1 LGNTDAVEE
10 VLRASELSKIY
21 KLYSKSND
29 RLKEYFFK
37 DNRHTDF
44 FALDR
49 VSFSIRKG
57 ETLGIVGEN
66 GAGKS
71 TLLQLIA
78 GTLSPTSGE
87 VMVNGRVLALLELGI
102 GFHPDFTGRENI
114 FFYGD
119 MLGLPRRYV
128 QSKFNDIMEFSELGY
143 FMDRPLK
150 TYSTGMQMRL
160 AFSLVS
166 SLEPEILI
174 IDEALSV
181 GDIHFQKKCID
192 RIMDFKNNGKTIIF
206 CSHSTYHINILCN
219 KVIWLKDGRIEMYG
233 EPEEVLPAYEY
244 YQMLKG
250 QTVQEHNSENYA
262 PVIIKELKLLN
273 DQPLKRGDDMKV
285 ALLIESKKENLPY
298 HVALSIKIG
307 STQGV
312 FFTGTNIRGMN
323 PLLGRMN
330 RMFVTFPKIPL
341 LGGFYYIHA
350 RIFDGKGF
358 VLMHEKVSP
367 PFEVLKDSLERGV
380 CYLENHWEIRELE
393 DGE

>member
-1 LGNTDAVEE
+1 MGNTESVEE

-21 KLYSKSND
+21 KLYSKSTD

-37 DNRHTDF
+37 GNRHTDF
-44 FALDR
+44 VALDR

-166 SLEPEILI
+166 SLEPDILI

-181 GDIHFQKKCID
+181 GDIYFQKKCID

-206 CSHSTYHINILCN
+206 CSHSTYHVNVLCN
-219 KVIWLKDGRIEMYG
+219 KTIWLKDGAIEMSG
-233 EPEEVLPAYEY
+233 EPEKVLPAYEH
-244 YQMLKG
+244 YQLQKEG
-250 QTVQEHNSENYA
+250 KIHEYDREAHA
-262 PVIIKELKLLN
+262 PVLIRELKLLN
-273 DQPLKRGDDMKV
+273 AQPLKRGDDLQLS
-285 ALLIESKKENLPY
+285 ALLESKGEENRY
-298 HVALSIKIG
+298 HFSISLKIDP
-307 STQGV
+307 SWGV
-312 FFTGTNIRGMN
+312 YFTGSHIVGKE
-323 PLLGRMN
+323 PLKGKRK
-330 RMFVTFPKIPL
+330 RIIVTFPKMQI
-341 LGGFYYIHA
+341 LGGYYYIHA
-350 RIFDGKGF
+350 RVLDENGF
-358 VLMHEKVSP
+358 VVLHEKILP
-367 PFEVLKDSLERGV
+367 PFEVKKDSLERGV
-380 CYLENHWEIRELE
+380 CHFENHWEFQ
-393 DGE
+393 DV

>member
-1 LGNTDAVEE
+1 MGNTESVEE

-21 KLYSKSND
+21 KLYSKSTD

-37 DNRHTDF
+37 GNRHTDF
-44 FALDR
+44 VALDR

-166 SLEPEILI
+166 SLEPDILI

-181 GDIHFQKKCID
+181 GDIYFQKKCID

-206 CSHSTYHINILCN
+206 CSHSTYHVNVLCN
-219 KVIWLKDGRIEMYG
+219 KTIWLKDGAIEMSG
-233 EPEEVLPAYEY
+233 EPEKVLPAYEH
-244 YQMLKG
+244 YQLQKEG
-250 QTVQEHNSENYA
+250 KIHEYDREAHA
-262 PVIIKELKLLN
+262 PVLIRELKLLN
-273 DQPLKRGDDMKV
+273 AQPLKRGDDLQLS
-285 ALLIESKKENLPY
+285 ALLESKGEENRY
-298 HVALSIKIG
+298 HFSISLKIDP
-307 STQGV
+307 SWGV
-312 FFTGTNIRGMN
+312 YFTGTHITGKE
-323 PLLGRMN
+323 PLKGKRK
-330 RMFVTFPKIPL
+330 RIIVTFPKIQI
-341 LGGFYYIHA
+341 LGGYYYIHA
-350 RIFDGKGF
+350 RVLDENGF
-358 VLMHEKVSP
+358 VVLHEKILP
-367 PFEVLKDSLERGV
+367 PFEVKKDSLERGV
-380 CYLENHWEIRELE
+380 CYLENHWEFQDL
-393 DGE
+393 

>member
-1 LGNTDAVEE
+1 LGNTESVEE

-21 KLYSKSND
+21 KLYSKSTD

-37 DNRHTDF
+37 GNRHTDF
-44 FALDR
+44 VALDR

-128 QSKFNDIMEFSELGY
+128 QAKFNDIMEFSELGY

-166 SLEPEILI
+166 SLEPDILI

-181 GDIHFQKKCID
+181 GDIYFQKKCID

-206 CSHSTYHINILCN
+206 CSHSTYHVNVLCN
-219 KVIWLKDGRIEMYG
+219 KVIWLKDGAIEMFG
-233 EPEEVLPAYEY
+233 EPEKVLPAYEH
-244 YQMLKG
+244 YQLQKEG
-250 QTVQEHNSENYA
+250 KIHEYDREAHA
-262 PVIIKELKLLN
+262 PVLIRELKLLN
-273 DQPLKRGDDMKV
+273 AQPLKRGDDLQLS
-285 ALLIESKKENLPY
+285 ALLESKGEENRY
-298 HVALSIKIG
+298 HFSISLKIDP
-307 STQGV
+307 SWGV
-312 FFTGTNIRGMN
+312 YFTGTHIVGKEPMKGKRK
-323 PLLGRMN
+323 RII
-330 RMFVTFPKIPL
+330 VTFPKIQI
-341 LGGFYYIHA
+341 LGGYYYIHA
-350 RIFDGKGF
+350 RVLDENGF
-358 VLMHEKVSP
+358 VVLHEKILP
-367 PFEVLKDSLERGV
+367 PFEVEKDSLERGV
-380 CYLENHWEIRELE
+380 CHLENHWEFQDL
-393 DGE
+393 

>member
-1 LGNTDAVEE
+1 LGNTESVEE

-21 KLYSKSND
+21 TLYNNSTD

-37 DNRHTDF
+37 GNRHTDF
-44 FALDR
+44 VALDR

-57 ETLGIVGEN
+57 ETLGIIGEN

-119 MLGLPRRYV
+119 MLGLPRKYV

-181 GDIHFQKKCID
+181 GDIYFQKKCIN

-206 CSHSTYHINILCN
+206 CSHSTYHVNVLCN
-219 KVIWLKDGRIEMYG
+219 KVIWLKDGAIEMFG
-233 EPEEVLPAYEY
+233 EPEKVLPAYEH
-244 YQMLKG
+244 YQLQKEG
-250 QTVQEHNSENYA
+250 KIHEYDREAHA
-262 PVIIKELKLLN
+262 PVLIRELKLLN
-273 DQPLKRGDDMKV
+273 AQPLKRGDDLQLS
-285 ALLIESKKENLPY
+285 ALLESKGEENRY
-298 HVALSIKIG
+298 HFSISLKIDP
-307 STQGV
+307 SWGV
-312 FFTGTNIRGMN
+312 YFTGTHIVGKEPMKGKRK
-323 PLLGRMN
+323 RII
-330 RMFVTFPKIPL
+330 VTFPKIQI
-341 LGGFYYIHA
+341 LGGYYYIHA
-350 RIFDGKGF
+350 RVLDENGF
-358 VLMHEKVSP
+358 VVLHEKILP
-367 PFEVLKDSLERGV
+367 PFEVEKDSLERGV
-380 CYLENHWEIRELE
+380 CHLENHWEFQDL
-393 DGE
+393 

>member
-1 LGNTDAVEE
+1 LGDTELVVE

-21 KLYSKSND
+21 KLYNKTTD
-29 RLKEYFFK
+29 RLKEFFLK
-37 DNRHTDF
+37 GNRHTDF
-44 FALDR
+44 VALDR
-49 VSFSIRKG
+49 VSFSIGKG

-119 MLGLPRRYV
+119 MLGLPRSYV
-128 QSKFNDIMEFSELGY
+128 QSKFNDILEFSELGD
-143 FMDRPLK
+143 FMSRPLK

-181 GDIHFQKKCID
+181 GDIYFQKKCID

-206 CSHSTYHINILCN
+206 CSHSTYHVHVLCN
-219 KVIWLKDGRIEMYG
+219 KVIWLKEGAIEMSG
-233 EPEEVLPAYEY
+233 EPEKVLPAYEH
-244 YQMLKG
+244 YQLQK
-250 QTVQEHNSENYA
+250 EEKIHEYDREAHA
-262 PVIIKELKLLN
+262 PVLIRELKLLN
-273 DQPLKRGDDMKV
+273 AQPLKRGDDLQLS
-285 ALLIESKKENLPY
+285 AILESKGEENRY
-298 HVALSIKIG
+298 HLSISLKIDP
-307 STQGV
+307 SWGV
-312 FFTGTNIRGMN
+312 YFTGTHIAGKE
-323 PLLGRMN
+323 PLKGKKKRII
-330 RMFVTFPKIPL
+330 VTFPKIQI
-341 LGGFYYIHA
+341 LGGYYYIHA
-350 RIFDGKGF
+350 RVLDETGF
-358 VLMHEKVSP
+358 VVLHEKILP
-367 PFEVLKDSLERGV
+367 PFEVKKDSLERGV
-380 CYLENHWEIRELE
+380 CYLENHWEFQDL
-393 DGE
+393 

>member
-1 LGNTDAVEE
+1 MGKTESVEE

-21 KLYSKSND
+21 TLYSKSTD

-37 DNRHTDF
+37 GNRHTDF
-44 FALDR
+44 VALDR

-57 ETLGIVGEN
+57 ETLGIIGEN

-119 MLGLPRRYV
+119 MLGLPRKYV
-128 QSKFNDIMEFSELGY
+128 QSKFNDIMEFSELGN

-181 GDIHFQKKCID
+181 GDIYFQKKCID

-206 CSHSTYHINILCN
+206 CSHSTYHVNVLCN
-219 KVIWLKDGRIEMYG
+219 KVIWLKDGAIEMFG
-233 EPEEVLPAYEY
+233 EPEKVLPAYEH
-244 YQMLKG
+244 YQLQKEG
-250 QTVQEHNSENYA
+250 KIHEDDREAHA
-262 PVIIKELKLLN
+262 PVLIRELKLLN
-273 DQPLKRGDDMKV
+273 AQPLKRGDDLQLS
-285 ALLIESKKENLPY
+285 ALLESKGEENRY
-298 HVALSIKIG
+298 HFSISLKIDP
-307 STQGV
+307 SWGV
-312 FFTGTNIRGMN
+312 YFTGSHIVGKE
-323 PLLGRMN
+323 PLKGKRK
-330 RMFVTFPKIPL
+330 RIIVTFPKIQI
-341 LGGFYYIHA
+341 LGGYYYIHA
-350 RIFDGKGF
+350 RVLDENGF
-358 VLMHEKVSP
+358 VVLHEKILP
-367 PFEVLKDSLERGV
+367 PFEVEKDSLERGV
-380 CYLENHWEIRELE
+380 CHFENHWEFQDL
-393 DGE
+393 

>member
-1 LGNTDAVEE
+1 LGNTESVEE

-21 KLYSKSND
+21 TLYNNSTD

-37 DNRHTDF
+37 GNRHTDF
-44 FALDR
+44 VALDR

-57 ETLGIVGEN
+57 ETLGIIGEN

-119 MLGLPRRYV
+119 MLGLPRKYV

-181 GDIHFQKKCID
+181 GDIYFQKKCID

-206 CSHSTYHINILCN
+206 CSHSTYHVNVLCN
-219 KVIWLKDGRIEMYG
+219 KVIWLKDGAIEMFG
-233 EPEEVLPAYEY
+233 EPEKVLPAYEH
-244 YQMLKG
+244 YQLQKEG
-250 QTVQEHNSENYA
+250 KIHEYDREAHA
-262 PVIIKELKLLN
+262 PVLIRELKLLN
-273 DQPLKRGDDMKV
+273 AQPLKRGDDLQLS
-285 ALLIESKKENLPY
+285 ALLESKGEETGY
-298 HVALSIKIG
+298 HFSISLKIDP
-307 STQGV
+307 SWGV
-312 FFTGTNIRGMN
+312 YFTGTHIVGKE
-323 PLLGRMN
+323 PLKGKRK
-330 RMFVTFPKIPL
+330 RIIVTFPKIQI
-341 LGGFYYIHA
+341 LGGYYYIHA
-350 RIFDGKGF
+350 RVLDENGF
-358 VLMHEKVSP
+358 VVLHEKILP
-367 PFEVLKDSLERGV
+367 PFEVEKDSLERGV
-380 CYLENHWEIRELE
+380 CHLENHWEFQDL
-393 DGE
+393 

>member
-1 LGNTDAVEE
+1 LGNTESVVE
-10 VLRASELSKIY
+10 VLRASGLSKIY
-21 KLYSKSND
+21 KLYSKSTD
-29 RLKEYFFK
+29 RLKEFFLK
-37 DNRHTDF
+37 GNRHADF
-44 FALDR
+44 VALDR
-49 VSFSIRKG
+49 VSFSIGKG

-128 QSKFNDIMEFSELGY
+128 QSKFNDILEFSELGD

-160 AFSLVS
+160 AFSLIS

-181 GDIHFQKKCID
+181 GDIYFQKKCID

-206 CSHSTYHINILCN
+206 CSHSTYHVNVLCN
-219 KVIWLKDGRIEMYG
+219 KVIWLKDGAIEMLG
-233 EPEEVLPAYEY
+233 EPEKVLPAYEH
-244 YQMLKG
+244 YQLQKEG
-250 QTVQEHNSENYA
+250 KIHEYDREAHA
-262 PVIIKELKLLN
+262 PVLIRELRLLN
-273 DQPLKRGDDMKV
+273 ALPLKRGDDLRLS
-285 ALLIESKKENLPY
+285 ALLESKGEENRY
-298 HVALSIKIG
+298 HFSISLKIDP
-307 STQGV
+307 SWGV
-312 FFTGTNIRGMN
+312 YFTGSHIVGKE
-323 PLLGRMN
+323 PLKGKRK
-330 RMFVTFPKIPL
+330 RIIVTFPRIQI
-341 LGGFYYIHA
+341 LGGYYYIHA
-350 RIFDGKGF
+350 RVLDENGF
-358 VLMHEKVSP
+358 VVLHEKILP
-367 PFEVLKDSLERGV
+367 PFEVKKDSLERGV
-380 CYLENHWEIRELE
+380 CYLENHWEFQDL
-393 DGE
+393 

>member
-1 LGNTDAVEE
+1 MGNTESVEE

-21 KLYSKSND
+21 TLYSKSTD

-37 DNRHTDF
+37 GNRHTDF
-44 FALDR
+44 VALDR

-57 ETLGIVGEN
+57 ETLGIIGEN

-87 VMVNGRVLALLELGI
+87 VMVSGRVLALLELGI

-119 MLGLPRRYV
+119 MLGLPRKYV

-181 GDIHFQKKCID
+181 GDIYFQKKCID

-206 CSHSTYHINILCN
+206 CSHSTYHVNVLCN
-219 KVIWLKDGRIEMYG
+219 KVIWLKDGAIEMFG
-233 EPEEVLPAYEY
+233 EPEKVLPAYEH
-244 YQMLKG
+244 YQLQKEG
-250 QTVQEHNSENYA
+250 KIHEYDREAHA
-262 PVIIKELKLLN
+262 PVLIRELKLLN
-273 DQPLKRGDDMKV
+273 AQPLKRGDDLQLS
-285 ALLIESKKENLPY
+285 ALLESKGEENRY
-298 HVALSIKIG
+298 HFSISLKIDP
-307 STQGV
+307 SWGV
-312 FFTGTNIRGMN
+312 YFTGTHIVGKE
-323 PLLGRMN
+323 PLKGKRK
-330 RMFVTFPKIPL
+330 RIIVTFPKIQI
-341 LGGFYYIHA
+341 LGGYYYIHA
-350 RIFDGKGF
+350 RVLDENGF
-358 VLMHEKVSP
+358 VVLHEKILP
-367 PFEVLKDSLERGV
+367 PFEVEKDSLERGV
-380 CYLENHWEIRELE
+380 CHLENHWEFQDL
-393 DGE
+393 

>member
-1 LGNTDAVEE
+1 MGNTQSVEE
-10 VLRASELSKIY
+10 VLRVSELSKIY
-21 KLYSKSND
+21 TLYSKNTD

-37 DNRHTDF
+37 GNRHTDF
-44 FALDR
+44 VALDR

-119 MLGLPRRYV
+119 MLGLPRKYV

-181 GDIHFQKKCID
+181 GDIYFQKKCID

-206 CSHSTYHINILCN
+206 CSHSTYHVNVLCN
-219 KVIWLKDGRIEMYG
+219 KAIWLKDGAIEMFG
-233 EPEEVLPAYEY
+233 EPEKVLPAYEH
-244 YQMLKG
+244 YQLQKEG
-250 QTVQEHNSENYA
+250 KIHEYDREAHA
-262 PVIIKELKLLN
+262 PVLIRELKLLN
-273 DQPLKRGDDMKV
+273 AQPLKRGDDLQLSV
-285 ALLIESKKENLPY
+285 LLESKGEENRY
-298 HVALSIKIG
+298 HFSISLKIDP
-307 STQGV
+307 SWGV
-312 FFTGTNIRGMN
+312 YFTGTHIMGKE
-323 PLLGRMN
+323 PLKGKRK
-330 RMFVTFPKIPL
+330 RIIVTFPKIQI
-341 LGGFYYIHA
+341 LGGYYYIHA
-350 RIFDGKGF
+350 RVLDENGF
-358 VLMHEKVSP
+358 VVLHEKILP
-367 PFEVLKDSLERGV
+367 PFEVEKDSLERGV
-380 CYLENHWEIRELE
+380 CYLENHWEFQDL
-393 DGE
+393 